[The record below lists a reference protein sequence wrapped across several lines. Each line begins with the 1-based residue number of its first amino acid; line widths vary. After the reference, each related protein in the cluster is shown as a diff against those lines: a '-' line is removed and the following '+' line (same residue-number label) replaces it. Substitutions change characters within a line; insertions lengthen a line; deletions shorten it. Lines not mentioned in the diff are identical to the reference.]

1 MKGSQQIERTF
12 ALRQY
17 ENLKIQVSI
26 SEVPQELL
34 LNKVFMNHLTYLM
47 LVDIES
53 VALRY
58 NALTNTVNSLVD
70 KDKVKFIEEQKQE
83 TINTIVE
90 LFHIFVL
97 EQESDKSENQE

>member
-17 ENLKIQVSI
+17 ENLKIMVSI
-26 SEVPQELL
+26 NEIPQELL
-34 LNKVFMNHLTYLM
+34 LDKIFMNQLTYLM

-58 NALTNTVNSLVD
+58 NALTNTVNNLVD
-70 KDKVKFIEEQKQE
+70 KDKVKFIETEKQE
-83 TINTIVE
+83 TINKIVE
-90 LFHIFVL
+90 LFHILVI

>member
-12 ALRQY
+12 ALKQY

-58 NALTNTVNSLVD
+58 NALTNTVNNLVD

-83 TINTIVE
+83 TIEKIVE
-90 LFHIFVL
+90 LFHILVL
-97 EQESDKSENQE
+97 ERDVEKSENQE

>member
-58 NALTNTVNSLVD
+58 NALTNTVNNLVD
-70 KDKVKFIEEQKQE
+70 KDKVKFIETEKQE
-83 TINTIVE
+83 TIEKIVE
-90 LFHIFVL
+90 LFHILVI
-97 EQESDKSENQE
+97 EQESEKSENQE

>member
-1 MKGSQQIERTF
+1 MKGSQQFERTY

-17 ENLKIQVSI
+17 ENLKIMVSI
-26 SEVPQELL
+26 NEIPQELL

-58 NALTNTVNSLVD
+58 NALTNTLTQLVD
-70 KDKVKFIEEQKQE
+70 KDRIKYIEEEKQE
-83 TINTIVE
+83 TINKITE
-90 LFHIFVL
+90 LFHILVL
-97 EQESDKSENQE
+97 ERDVEKSENQE